1 MGVPWWG
8 RGMSKFSASGETL
21 TPIPLVGKALVGGGG
36 VFTLHLPTMH
46 LTLNLASEIDM

>member
-21 TPIPLVGKALVGGGG
+21 TPIPLVGKALVGGGRG
-36 VFTLHLPTMH
+36 VYFTLTNYAFNPQ
-46 LTLNLASEIDM
+46 SCF